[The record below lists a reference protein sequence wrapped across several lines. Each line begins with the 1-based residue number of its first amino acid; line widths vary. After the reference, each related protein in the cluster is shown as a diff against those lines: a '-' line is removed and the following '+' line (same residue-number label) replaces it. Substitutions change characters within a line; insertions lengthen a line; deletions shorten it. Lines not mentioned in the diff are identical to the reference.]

1 MKNLQSYEE
10 FLNERARP
18 PKLKS
23 KERKANAVKGQATRK
38 LLGPGGELE
47 GVKNKIFK
55 KVEMEIKKVA
65 KKDKVNVSKV
75 NVDSITLKKAK

>member
-1 MKNLQSYEE
+1 MKNLKSYDE

-18 PKLKS
+18 PKLKA